1 MILRFSR
8 FATVLFVQVLMEAT
22 PTFLDYTEIMEV
34 FMQVDGVVRVH
45 NLRLWSLSVN
55 KNALSAHLA
64 IGNYVGDVLPLSKIR
79 CCTHFHSLH
88 TINTNAT

>member
-1 MILRFSR
+1 MYPFSLLYC
-8 FATVLFVQVLMEAT
+8 ALQVLMEAT
-22 PTFLDYTEIMEV
+22 PTFLDYTDIMEV

-64 IGNYVGDVLPLSKIR
+64 IGN
-79 CCTHFHSLH
+79 
-88 TINTNAT
+88 

>member
-1 MILRFSR
+1 
-8 FATVLFVQVLMEAT
+8 MEAT

-64 IGNYVGDVLPLSKIR
+64 IGNYIGCGFLSPLPR
-79 CCTHFHSLH
+79 SLCSLF
-88 TINTNAT
+88 A

>member
-1 MILRFSR
+1 
-8 FATVLFVQVLMEAT
+8 MEAT

-64 IGNYVGDVLPLSKIR
+64 IGNYIMAMFFLLLCVSFLVRRLSLRQREVLPKLP
-79 CCTHFHSLH
+79 T
-88 TINTNAT
+88 